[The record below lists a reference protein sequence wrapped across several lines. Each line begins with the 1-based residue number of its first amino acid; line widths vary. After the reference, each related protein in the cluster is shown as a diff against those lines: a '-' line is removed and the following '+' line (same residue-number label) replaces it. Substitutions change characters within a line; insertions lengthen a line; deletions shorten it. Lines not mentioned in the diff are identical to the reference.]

1 MREEM
6 NRLDWSFTDTF
17 LRPRI
22 KGNVLLDMNPM
33 SKANILASLTVSA
46 FILFDI
52 VYAFILSGV
61 MVLLATCAG
70 RLKSFVSVYWKI
82 VVFFASLLFLVRAA
96 FTNGSEVLFQLGGIH
111 VTPEGI
117 HLGLISAGLVMAFS
131 GAFILFIKTTE
142 MEELVWV
149 LEQKGMSHTFSYIV
163 LSAFQTIIDLGKS
176 AQTIMDSQK
185 CRGIE
190 TEGGMMT
197 RAKAFIPILGPLVL
211 GAISNAE
218 EKTIAMD
225 ARAFSSPTKH
235 TSLMLLKEP
244 PLAEK
249 LVVWAFDLALLILI
263 AWRIYTWIG

>member
-1 MREEM
+1 
-6 NRLDWSFTDTF
+6 
-17 LRPRI
+17 
-22 KGNVLLDMNPM
+22 
-33 SKANILASLTVSA
+33 
-46 FILFDI
+46 
-52 VYAFILSGV
+52 
-61 MVLLATCAG
+61 
-70 RLKSFVSVYWKI
+70 
-82 VVFFASLLFLVRAA
+82 VRAA

-249 LVVWAFDLALLILI
+249 LVVWAFDLALLALI

>member
-1 MREEM
+1 M
-6 NRLDWSFTDTF
+6 NRLDWSFTDAF

-61 MVLLATCAG
+61 MVLLAACAG
-70 RLKSFVSVYWKI
+70 RLRSFVSVYWKI

-163 LSAFQTIIDLGKS
+163 LSAFQTI
-176 AQTIMDSQK
+176 MDSQK

-249 LVVWAFDLALLILI
+249 LVVWAFDLALLVLI